1 MQILTEKD
9 IKTKQ
14 GHSMK
19 RLILVFLTILAVSGC
34 KTTQPE
40 QAIEQTGGKHQL
52 AIDKDRTEY
61 KPASELTKTCGVL
74 IGSAN
79 N

>member
-1 MQILTEKD
+1 
-9 IKTKQ
+9 
-14 GHSMK
+14 MK
-19 RLILVFLTILAVSGC
+19 NLILVFLTILAISGC

-61 KPASELTKTCGVL
+61 KPASELTKH
-74 IGSAN
+74 AEF
-79 N
+79 